1 MVNPTHIR
9 VRVQIELGEFF
20 RVAAPQ
26 KTGISVSLTI
36 GQLFV
41 ILYDPDPFSLNKG
54 EHQLSDFV
62 CRVNQDNWQ
71 GSGSALLYLRPL
83 VLVTGKP
90 RPRPTSIK

>member
-1 MVNPTHIR
+1 MT
-9 VRVQIELGEFF
+9 QTWLTQLTSELG
-20 RVAAPQ
+20 P
-26 KTGISVSLTI
+26 GISVSLTI

-41 ILYDPDPFSLNKG
+41 ILYDPEPFSLNKG

-83 VLVTGKP
+83 VLRTCAGSTKFA
-90 RPRPTSIK
+90 RQ